1 MEEEEEREEE
11 KSFYGTNE
19 ECEASIRDIIEINAV
34 YEFVLM
40 QADNVLKVKSFLSM
54 VVTRMRYLK
63 LRKSSIVIQK
73 YMRRY
78 RANMLLSKLK
88 QERRD
93 KENMAKL

>member
-1 MEEEEEREEE
+1 MEEEEESEEE
-11 KSFYGTNE
+11 KSFYGTTE
-19 ECEASIRDIIEINAV
+19 ECEASIRDMIEGNVV

-40 QADNVLKVKSFLSM
+40 RADNVLKVKSFLSM

-78 RANMLLSKLK
+78 RAVKVLSKLK
-88 QERRD
+88 QDRRD
-93 KENMAKL
+93 KENMEKL